1 MTGIETGAFVKAF
14 KGEEGLIVSLLR
26 YGPEG
31 NNEFL
36 LKIENIDHP
45 WNHKIFKLKK
55 HGDDYKAKYW
65 TYEDGVPKGILLISG
80 RDYGGYKVF
89 LKNRSSGIY
98 LKYDEALS
106 GRSVPKDLLD
116 EYLQQLQSGEEEHST
131 TTSKNEKYHTS
142 PLTAE
147 EKQQYLK
154 TLLRLME
161 EEKPYLDNT
170 LKLNSLAGLL
180 QVTPHRLSEILN
192 DVVGKKF
199 YDFVNEYRVQAAK
212 DMLEHP
218 RGRAKKLLAIA
229 FEAGFNSKTSF
240 NRVFK
245 ELTGMSPSAYREQ
258 LENESSRQ

>member
-1 MTGIETGAFVKAF
+1 MTDMEIGIIVKVF
-14 KGEEGLIVSLLR
+14 KGEEGLMVSLLR
-26 YGPEG
+26 YGPEE

-80 RDYGGYKVF
+80 RDYSGYKIF

-98 LKYDEALS
+98 LRYDEVLS
-106 GRSVPKDLLD
+106 GSSVPKDLLD
-116 EYLQQLQSGEEEHST
+116 EYLQQRQSGEEEHHT
-131 TTSKNEKYHTS
+131 TATKNEKYYTS

-154 TLLRLME
+154 TLLSLME

-170 LKLNSLAGLL
+170 LKLNSLAGLME
-180 QVTPHRLSEILN
+180 VTPHRLSEILN
-192 DVVGKKF
+192 DVAGKKF

-218 RGRAKKLLAIA
+218 KGRTKKLLAIA

-258 LENESSRQ
+258 LEKGSQRP